1 MNSRYEGPHHV
12 TDGRSALVTEE
23 RIEDG
28 QEVVDEDHQKRINGQ
43 SSHDENESKSE

>member
-23 RIEDG
+23 WIEDG
-28 QEVVDEDHQKRINGQ
+28 QEDEDHQKRINGQ